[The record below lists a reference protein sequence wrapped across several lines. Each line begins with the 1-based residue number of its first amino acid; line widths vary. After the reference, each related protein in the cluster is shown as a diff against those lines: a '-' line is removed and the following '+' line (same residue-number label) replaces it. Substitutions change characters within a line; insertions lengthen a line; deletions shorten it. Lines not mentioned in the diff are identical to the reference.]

1 MEMWTMQTS
10 PNKKLKR
17 LDSVE
22 AVFNALGDTHDVA
35 ALAEVPY
42 RTALNWKNLYDR
54 LPARTYRL
62 IQDRLAEKGYVGDDD
77 LWGMI

>member
-1 MEMWTMQTS
+1 MI

-22 AVFNALGDTHDVA
+22 AVFAALGDTHDVA